1 MKMEDGSLHE
11 TAMEENMKGNS
22 AMDKKVEEEEEI
34 SGVCLHVL
42 LYTPLNI

>member
-1 MKMEDGSLHE
+1 MEEGSLHE
-11 TAMEENMKGNS
+11 TAMEENVKGNS
-22 AMDKKVEEEEEI
+22 AMDEKVEEEDKI